1 MGIKTKLREKTEEKK
16 RRTKRERTN
25 KINILCFLGK

>member
-1 MGIKTKLREKTEEKK
+1 MGIKTKLRKKTEEKK
-16 RRTKRERTN
+16 RRTN